1 MDLSIITVT
10 WNSEKFIAEQIRS
23 VQSACRRISY
33 EHFVVD
39 NASTDKTFEII
50 EQNFPQIKLIKNN
63 SNHGFAKA
71 NNLATKIASGKYFLF
86 LNPDMRLE
94 PDSLDVFLSWVEKH
108 PSVGIAGPKL
118 ISTEDKMRVIHKPTK
133 FPTFSS
139 LALSALKI
147 PVIFPSILN
156 RYSYSDEELKND
168 AEVDTVR
175 GSCLLMKKELYQKLG
190 FAFDERYFIW
200 FEDVD
205 ICREAKKMGYKV
217 IFTPVISVIDFA
229 GQSFKNI
236 NWIKRQKQFFKS
248 AIIYLRKWESHYKSI
263 LLWFLQWPG
272 LLLIWVYQ
280 KIGGKKFKNAIE
292 R

>member
-1 MDLSIITVT
+1 
-10 WNSEKFIAEQIRS
+10 
-23 VQSACRRISY
+23 
-33 EHFVVD
+33 VVD
-39 NASTDKTFEII
+39 NASSDKTREII
-50 EQNFPQIKLIKNN
+50 KLNFPHVKLIKNN
-63 SNHGFAKA
+63 SNLGFAKA
-71 NNLATKIASGKYFLF
+71 NNLAAKMSSGRYFLF

-94 PDSLDVFLSWVEKH
+94 PGSLEVFLFWMEKR
-108 PSVGIAGPKL
+108 PRVGIAGPKL

-156 RYSYSDEELKND
+156 RYTYSDEELQKD
-168 AEVDTVR
+168 VEVDAVR
-175 GSCLLMKKELYQKLG
+175 GSCLLMRKEVFEKIG

-217 IFTPVISVIDFA
+217 VFTPVISVFDFA

-236 NWIKRQKQFFKS
+236 DWLKRQKQFFKS
-248 AIIYLRKWESHYKSI
+248 ARVYLQKWEPGYKSI